1 MSMQLQEQCWS
12 TLCRDMASEE
22 SLLRSHYKF

>member
-1 MSMQLQEQCWS
+1 MQLQEQCWS

-22 SLLRSHYKF
+22 SLLRSH